1 LNIKS
6 NRFWKGRR
14 KREGRKVKEKAQRKG
29 GVALMGGVWAQ
40 MGKIQEKVGP
50 KAKHV

>member
-6 NRFWKGRR
+6 NRVCKGR
-14 KREGRKVKEKAQRKG
+14 KKSEEKGPKERG
-29 GVALMGGVWAQ
+29 SGPDGWAQ